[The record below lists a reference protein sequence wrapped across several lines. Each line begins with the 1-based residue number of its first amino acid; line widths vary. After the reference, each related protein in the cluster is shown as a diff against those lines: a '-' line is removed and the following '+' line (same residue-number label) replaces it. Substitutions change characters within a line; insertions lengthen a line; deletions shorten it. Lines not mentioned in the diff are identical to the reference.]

1 MQNLPHVNAQA
12 SSQSERANSSNS
24 TANPYDRLSPNA
36 ESFERRFSSVL
47 ASLKT
52 RLGDFADKKRS
63 DTFKQSMQD
72 SQKLAQEH
80 SDQARELRDQK
91 EEQEEQDRKLRA
103 QREAAQDRA
112 EQAQALKVL
121 AQQAQA
127 QATHEQQQAQ
137 QAQQAQQNLQ
147 AQQEAS
153 NRELRPSEILAAAY
167 AAQSG
172 AAATASGASTTASGA
187 ATSIASGAATTAA
200 SGAATLSLS
209 AANTLSSGS
218 TTNTNTF
225 AAAGSASGAGA
236 GTGIGTGTGSGA
248 QGLASYAS
256 GGAAN
261 TTTTTTTT
269 TTTVANATVASGAA
283 TTTTTDGSVSGSGV
297 TSIAGQTDA
306 ASGNGSGSGNGAGNG
321 NAALSATNA
330 AYGADDVAPNAQAAA
345 QMLQVD
351 GVETT
356 DRAISSSLNALN
368 QHQLGNM
375 DSQEQKVTTAQ
386 QIAQLNREEL
396 KESLDVMARK
406 ANVSKLSLQM
416 ANPAALAQ
424 ARRDAQ
430 MLAGLPT
437 SQDSI
442 AALDVSRLNLMAAQ
456 GNGSNLAAMAGVVT
470 GNSQS
475 VSQVTALN
483 SGPVE
488 TVGRTS
494 TEILMQQHQLQ
505 QETHGVVEKQ
515 ALTAAG
521 RAQQAAQQLQAQVA
535 NNASTSATTNSAT
548 AAQSH
553 TQAAAQTNAATLAQA
568 ATMAANTTPAAA
580 ANAAFAPVPQ
590 NMAAQVAATS
600 AAMQSLG
607 ADRARAEGGLT
618 QANAATATAAKSEKS
633 AAAAENGHFGKAAEA
648 LLRLAAQQNAD
659 GRFDDA
665 TTKLMANTIEENQL
679 LGEVADSEVRSALES
694 LQQNA
699 RGQNGAGAAVGY
711 QNSRLAS
718 IMTEGAIREQDLA
731 AAAAGINAQ
740 SSSSQRLARGAGAD
754 DANNV
759 SAAATLNGEAQG
771 AQLSAA
777 AQAQVAA
784 EQAEAAQ
791 VREQAQQE
799 LQADISRGFIL
810 SSDPSSNAA
819 MIHERV
825 MQMAAR
831 NLKHL
836 AVDMEPEGL
845 GKMRVNI
852 DLNDKND
859 ALSVW
864 VAAADPQT
872 RALLRHTLP
881 VLQSSL
887 AQQDI
892 VTQTQVLDLNEI
904 EAEEHAEAAVRAS
917 AVAQKRL
924 AAQGGNT
931 AATTEVA
938 AAETTTA
945 QPQRG
950 NAMMSRWSN
959 VHSTTDG
966 QGRLRGV

>member
-52 RLGDFADKKRS
+52 RLGDFTDKKRS

-72 SQKLAQEH
+72 SQKLAQER
-80 SDQARELRDQK
+80 SDQARELRNQK
-91 EEQEEQDRKLRA
+91 EEQEEQERKLRA

-112 EQAQALKVL
+112 EHAQALKVL
-121 AQQAQA
+121 AQQAQT
-127 QATHEQQQAQ
+127 QATQEQQQAQ
-137 QAQQAQQNLQ
+137 QSQQALQ

-172 AAATASGASTTASGA
+172 AAATATASGA

-209 AANTLSSGS
+209 AATTLSSGS
-218 TTNTNTF
+218 ATGTNSF
-225 AAAGSASGAGA
+225 ATVGSASGAG
-236 GTGIGTGTGSGA
+236 TGTST
-248 QGLASYAS
+248 QGLASAAS
-256 GGAAN
+256 GAAA
-261 TTTTTTTT
+261 
-269 TTTVANATVASGAA
+269 TTVANATVASGAA

-297 TSIAGQTDA
+297 TSIAGQADA
-306 ASGNGSGSGNGAGNG
+306 ASGNGSGAGNGAGNG

-330 AYGADDVAPNAQAAA
+330 AYGADDAAPNAQAAA

-375 DSQEQKVTTAQ
+375 DSQEQKLTTAQ

-437 SQDSI
+437 SQDTI

-456 GNGSNLAAMAGVVT
+456 GNGNGSNLAAMAGVVT

-535 NNASTSATTNSAT
+535 NNASATTNIASAT
-548 AAQSH
+548 QSQAQA
-553 TQAAAQTNAATLAQA
+553 TAQANAATPAQA
-568 ATMAANTTPAAA
+568 ATMAANTAPAAANAATA

-607 ADRARAEGGLT
+607 ADRARAEGSLT
-618 QANAATATAAKSEKS
+618 QANAATAAKAEKS
-633 AAAAENGHFGKAAEA
+633 TVEAENGHFGKAAEA
-648 LLRLAAQQNAD
+648 LLRLAAKQNAD

-665 TTKLMANTIEENQL
+665 TTKLMANTIAENQL

-694 LQQNA
+694 LQQNV
-699 RGQNGAGAAVGY
+699 RGQNEAGAAVGY

-740 SSSSQRLARGAGAD
+740 ASSSQRLARGAQAD
-754 DANNV
+754 DSNTV

-777 AQAQVAA
+777 AQAQIAA

-917 AVAQKRL
+917 AVAQQRL

-931 AATTEVA
+931 TATTEVA
-938 AAETTTA
+938 AAETAPA

-950 NAMMSRWSN
+950 NAMMSRWSS